1 MQARLR
7 GGSAARNGL
16 HEQTFLNRQIE
27 SLGQTSTNRV
37 ATDAEERLMNAAVG
51 DEIVRDPLRGV
62 DGNGEAD
69 ASGCSSG
76 RVDSGVDADDFAARI
91 DERAAGISAIDG
103 GVGLNGLN
111 DESSL
116 TGLHGAAEGADDAGG
131 ERALE
136 TEGIAN
142 S

>member
-1 MQARLR
+1 MQAGLR

-16 HEQTFLNRQIE
+16 HEQAFLNRQIE
-27 SLGQTSTNRV
+27 SFGQATTDCV
-37 ATDAEERLMNAAVG
+37 ATDTEERLMNAAIG
-51 DEIVRDPLRGV
+51 DEIVRDAFRGV

-69 ASGCSSG
+69 TRGRASGCVDG
-76 RVDSGVDADDFAARI
+76 RVDADDFAARI
-91 DERAAGISAIDG
+91 DEWAAGISAIDG
-103 GVGLNGLN
+103 GVGLNGLI

-136 TEGIAN
+136 TEGIAD